1 MAVKEAEV
9 QEREFAWGM
18 AKAKVA
24 HEEGEAYTLEEEIDL
39 LGSLASKLKGH
50 LSSRL
55 TQSLPA
61 DLTKELDSTQVA
73 LLKDLAAVE

>member
-1 MAVKEAEV
+1 MVKEAEV

-24 HEEGEAYTLEEEIDL
+24 HEEGEAYTLEEETDL
-39 LGSLASKLKGH
+39 LRSLAQKLKSH
-50 LSSRL
+50 LTSRL

-61 DLTKELDSTQVA
+61 ELTKELGAAQAA
-73 LLKDLAAVE
+73 LLRDLEAE